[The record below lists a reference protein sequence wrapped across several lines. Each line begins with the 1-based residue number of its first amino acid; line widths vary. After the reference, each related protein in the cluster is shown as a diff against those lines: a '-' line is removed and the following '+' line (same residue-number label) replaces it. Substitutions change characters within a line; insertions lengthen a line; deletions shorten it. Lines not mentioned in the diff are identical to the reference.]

1 MDERR
6 ADHRDERDDEPA
18 EGRAQHV
25 EPDVAG
31 DGGVEP
37 PPDPD
42 RPTDEVRRGNT
53 LAEPAPGD

>member
-1 MDERR
+1 MDDRR
-6 ADHRDERDDEPA
+6 ADERADEPA